1 MSTGPASQVFTV
13 RSAVTQDQP
22 DHAYVLPSPNYLP
35 NSPRPTL
42 THLSRFSQYQDNVV
56 GPGSPKYDNAF
67 FEINYVR
74 AYTTSTAP
82 SSSAQP
88 TPTDGADSVT
98 TLAGGSATVTT
109 VIVETT
115 GGVSGRTGG
124 AQPTTLSEP
133 GGVRRV
139 GVVGSGVG
147 RVVFGLMT
155 VMTLV
160 CVL

>member
-1 MSTGPASQVFTV
+1 M
-13 RSAVTQDQP
+13 
-22 DHAYVLPSPNYLP
+22 
-35 NSPRPTL
+35 
-42 THLSRFSQYQDNVV
+42 
-56 GPGSPKYDNAF
+56 
-67 FEINYVR
+67 
-74 AYTTSTAP
+74 
-82 SSSAQP
+82 
-88 TPTDGADSVT
+88 
-98 TLAGGSATVTT
+98 
-109 VIVETT
+109 IVETT

-124 AQPTTLSEP
+124 AQPTTLSES